1 MRTTKAASH
10 NLSFSV
16 ALSSLGLRIVVQD
29 VAASFSD
36 ALLRQP
42 YLRPRRCGDFGL
54 VSWHKPAEHH
64 FLMFPPRNSQCTRS
78 SSRVEAKSTSSQ
90 MYRVSVVGLRHW
102 EYQDN
107 RTSSRSDRSS
117 RFLGRSLEQES
128 CVGHM
133 LPVVK
138 QHLPQLSTVW
148 PMNSDHH
155 GDASVTAQESEQLA
169 GHCLVPVRCS
179 TYDEPVP
186 TSRA

>member
-1 MRTTKAASH
+1 
-10 NLSFSV
+10 
-16 ALSSLGLRIVVQD
+16 
-29 VAASFSD
+29 
-36 ALLRQP
+36 
-42 YLRPRRCGDFGL
+42 
-54 VSWHKPAEHH
+54 
-64 FLMFPPRNSQCTRS
+64 
-78 SSRVEAKSTSSQ
+78 
-90 MYRVSVVGLRHW
+90 MYRVSVVGLRQW

-169 GHCLVPVRCS
+169 GHCLVPVRFW

-186 TSRA
+186 GPHGQLSLVSQSFCRVALIDRTSRA